1 MFGLTSDEEV
11 GATHAAWQARIHPED
26 LPVVLAK
33 VRAYQENPS
42 ERLECEYRVRHRSGV
57 WIWVLDRGRW
67 LGDTG
72 RQLMVGTL
80 LDISS
85 RKEMEQRL
93 LRMAITDPL
102 TGLSNRRAFNE
113 RLQLEW
119 ARLKRSPEIQ
129 AALVLC
135 DIDHFK
141 RINDT
146 YGHGCGDEVL
156 KHFASRL
163 REHVRATDMAARI
176 GGEEFAVLLEA
187 ASIED
192 AQVWAERFRQDTA
205 ATAVVCGEVS
215 ISYSASMGG
224 SPCPPF
230 ALCRAGDAAG
240 GQRALPGKKTRVQPS
255 CGCTSISELRGV
267 AMKEKQADPI
277 KTFRAQWAVMTFYER
292 FEQVIALALSAII
305 AVIIVVSLLQLISI
319 VFSLLIIDAFNPLDH
334 KVFQTVFGMI
344 MTLLIAMEF
353 KHSIVRVALRRD
365 SIIQV
370 KTVILIGLI
379 ALARK
384 FVILD
389 PETGPAKVAAL
400 AGATLAL
407 GATYWLLR
415 ERDDRTAGESSDDQ
429 S

>member
-1 MFGLTSDEEV
+1 
-11 GATHAAWQARIHPED
+11 
-26 LPVVLAK
+26 
-33 VRAYQENPS
+33 
-42 ERLECEYRVRHRSGV
+42 
-57 WIWVLDRGRW
+57 
-67 LGDTG
+67 
-72 RQLMVGTL
+72 
-80 LDISS
+80 
-85 RKEMEQRL
+85 
-93 LRMAITDPL
+93 
-102 TGLSNRRAFNE
+102 
-113 RLQLEW
+113 
-119 ARLKRSPEIQ
+119 
-129 AALVLC
+129 
-135 DIDHFK
+135 
-141 RINDT
+141 
-146 YGHGCGDEVL
+146 
-156 KHFASRL
+156 
-163 REHVRATDMAARI
+163 
-176 GGEEFAVLLEA
+176 
-187 ASIED
+187 
-192 AQVWAERFRQDTA
+192 
-205 ATAVVCGEVS
+205 
-215 ISYSASMGG
+215 
-224 SPCPPF
+224 
-230 ALCRAGDAAG
+230 
-240 GQRALPGKKTRVQPS
+240 
-255 CGCTSISELRGV
+255 
-267 AMKEKQADPI
+267 MKEKQADPI

-415 ERDDRTAGESSDDQ
+415 ERGDRTAGESSDDQ